1 MEKSNQSSFFKSLA
15 LAFGDGL
22 LFGVAMRLAQG
33 SPKARGDAM
42 TDLGPLAERLR
53 KVEDH
58 TQAIDD
64 EALVK
69 FGEGLDLRVL
79 DKVVVALEA
88 RLTEHV
94 GQVDRRLAEMD
105 AQLALDL
112 KAVDK
117 HTAAQSGSVEK
128 AIQQIEAQV
137 RDYVAEAQR
146 ASAQEISGVD
156 QKLSAL
162 QEGLPAKFREII
174 EAVRQSMEARVA
186 LELTEMEN
194 RLTARGLASE
204 QLEELQASLRG
215 EIETLSSRLSTEMR
229 DLADHQNSQT
239 APLQQALQQL
249 ETKLTTLRE
258 ELPPKIRQIVEAVEA
273 SMEARISTGDRQ
285 TADRMASLEQSLAA
299 LRAEMPSAGGLQQ
312 AVDESLGRYAE
323 QVGALDQKLTVL
335 QEELPPKIKAIVD
348 AVRQSLDARVSVE
361 LQGIEERH
369 TAQIQQAEAHFSNA
383 QEQLRQQLAAE
394 SKTPALEQNLAKLQA
409 DVAALDARLGTA
421 DGRVTD
427 RLSALEQQAAQA
439 TAGMPVLEQNL
450 AKLQADVAAMDSWLG
465 TNEGQVSDRLSALEQ
480 QAAQATA
487 GVSKELESL
496 RAQHRAQI
504 EQMGSQLRAER
515 SAENLPAQIYSAV
528 TGLRQSL
535 ETKLATE
542 IQNLEARTPD
552 RSADVEKALQ
562 YASVL
567 EARVQALEQ
576 KLQRNSED
584 TVERAVERVWQALYS
599 RLRQRPAQPLP
610 APTGIPPVETMS
622 GLRQKSTSAEQSVL
636 DLIDGIGQLFEKPAP
651 RVVRETAPPTAQM
664 HAAPEPVA
672 AVPVSAP
679 PVPPPHIEPEPVV
692 AAHVEPKPIVAAPAQ
707 PEPVMAAR
715 AVPEPAAAKPAAVM
729 PAPPTPEPHPEI
741 RPQINAEPEPV
752 SPIVSIPKP
761 AAVAPEMFVAPTP
774 APRYE
779 TTMTTAAPEEEE
791 EMAEPRLEQKPP
803 VILFKPRESGRKWRI
818 PFVS

>member
-1 MEKSNQSSFFKSLA
+1 
-15 LAFGDGL
+15 
-22 LFGVAMRLAQG
+22 
-33 SPKARGDAM
+33 
-42 TDLGPLAERLR
+42 
-53 KVEDH
+53 
-58 TQAIDD
+58 
-64 EALVK
+64 
-69 FGEGLDLRVL
+69 
-79 DKVVVALEA
+79 
-88 RLTEHV
+88 
-94 GQVDRRLAEMD
+94 
-105 AQLALDL
+105 
-112 KAVDK
+112 
-117 HTAAQSGSVEK
+117 
-128 AIQQIEAQV
+128 
-137 RDYVAEAQR
+137 
-146 ASAQEISGVD
+146 
-156 QKLSAL
+156 
-162 QEGLPAKFREII
+162 
-174 EAVRQSMEARVA
+174 
-186 LELTEMEN
+186 
-194 RLTARGLASE
+194 
-204 QLEELQASLRG
+204 
-215 EIETLSSRLSTEMR
+215 
-229 DLADHQNSQT
+229 
-239 APLQQALQQL
+239 
-249 ETKLTTLRE
+249 LRE

-285 TADRMASLEQSLAA
+285 TADRMASLEQALAA
-299 LRAEMPSAGGLQQ
+299 LHAEMPSAGGLQQ
-312 AVDESLGRYAE
+312 VVDESLRRYAE

-348 AVRQSLDARVSVE
+348 AVRQSLDARVSLE

-369 TAQIQQAEAHFSNA
+369 TAQIQQAEAHFSDA

-394 SKTPALEQNLAKLQA
+394 SKTPALERNLAKLQA
-409 DVAALDARLGTA
+409 DLTALDARLGTA
-421 DGRVTD
+421 DGRVT
-427 RLSALEQQAAQA
+427 
-439 TAGMPVLEQNL
+439 
-450 AKLQADVAAMDSWLG
+450 
-465 TNEGQVSDRLSALEQ
+465 DRLSALEQ

-679 PVPPPHIEPEPVV
+679 PVPPPHMEPEPVV
-692 AAHVEPKPIVAAPAQ
+692 KAHVEPKPVVAAPAQ